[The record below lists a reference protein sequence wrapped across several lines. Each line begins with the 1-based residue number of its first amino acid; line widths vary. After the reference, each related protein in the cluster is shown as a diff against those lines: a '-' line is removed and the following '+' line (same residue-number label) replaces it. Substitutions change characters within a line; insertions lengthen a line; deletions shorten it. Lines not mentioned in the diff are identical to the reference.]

1 MVQEPSRPFPKAG
14 ARLVYE
20 LARDRIGM
28 QLNQMDALDTKLASF
43 LGLGSALLGIGAAV
57 LALREDTP
65 PAVTIVLFALAS
77 VLYVILAVICLR
89 GYRLRDWKAGPK
101 LEDAWANARQYTEQ
115 SLYWWAAEA
124 YTNFYLTNRV
134 CLQPKIEAGKTG
146 IWLLT
151 FETGALALGLLI
163 AALD

>member
-1 MVQEPSRPFPKAG
+1 MVEVRSRPFPDG
-14 ARLVYE
+14 GGRLVYE

-28 QLNQMDALDTKLASF
+28 QLNQIDALDTKLASF
-43 LGLGSALLGIGAAV
+43 LGLGGALLTIGAAV

-65 PAVTIVLFALAS
+65 PAATIVLFVFAS

-89 GYRLRDWKAGPK
+89 GFRLRDWNAGPK
-101 LEDAWANARQYTEQ
+101 LEDAWANARQFTEET
-115 SLYWWAAEA
+115 LYWWAAEA
-124 YTNFYLTNRV
+124 YTKFYLTNKV
-134 CLQPKIEAGKTG
+134 CLQPKIDAGKTG

-151 FETGALALGLLI
+151 FEIGVVALGLLI

>member
-1 MVQEPSRPFPKAG
+1 MVQEPSRPFPKTG
-14 ARLVYE
+14 ERLVYE

-28 QLNQMDALDTKLASF
+28 QMNQVDALDTKLASF
-43 LGLGSALLGIGAAV
+43 LGLGGALLGIGAAV

-65 PAVTIVLFALAS
+65 PVATIVLFALAS

-89 GYRLRDWKAGPK
+89 AYRIQDWNAGPK
-101 LEDAWANARQYTEQ
+101 LEDAWANARRYAEQ

-124 YTNFYLTNRV
+124 YTKFYITNKV
-134 CLQPKIEAGKTG
+134 CLQPKIDAAKIG
-146 IWLLT
+146 IWLFT